1 MYEFPLAKRA
11 GVPVSSS
18 TRVHRSR
25 NLYTYMVEKRPSREK
40 ERERERKRSRTPD
53 PLPRSRV
60 IRCISSRPLP
70 PSLLYSSLSLSRSR
84 VFHATRLS
92 YSSPVVHDPS
102 SYVSRECST
111 SCFEIHIN
119 RYIVHRSFRNVYLP
133 LYIFDGRNETSR
145 WFSIESKHALS
156 NSEGGIL
163 YFESLFE

>member
-1 MYEFPLAKRA
+1 MGSAEARVQFPLAKRA

-60 IRCISSRPLP
+60 IRNA
-70 PSLLYSSLSLSRSR
+70 SLLDLCLDHYCTLLSRSR

-92 YSSPVVHDPS
+92 FSTCRSGSVVLRMQGMFHL
-102 SYVSRECST
+102 T
-111 SCFEIHIN
+111 FHKIHICPSDVSCRGRFVGN
-119 RYIVHRSFRNVYLP
+119 EYLP
-133 LYIFDGRNETSR
+133 LYYI
-145 WFSIESKHALS
+145 
-156 NSEGGIL
+156 
-163 YFESLFE
+163 